1 MYIEI
6 LIIAIIVFG
15 LLILNTRIDTTRLYK
30 ENQGLFDL
38 LKEKDYE
45 FLLRAK
51 YGDNVIDPD
60 SVFRKRVFKG
70 LAVSLVIIF
79 IFITKLS
86 LIYIII
92 ALVVGYLVF
101 KSQYIDLKKF
111 YKKHLNTIDS
121 SELILFISNI
131 IPLQ

>member
-60 SVFRKRVFKG
+60 SVFRK
-70 LAVSLVIIF
+70 
-79 IFITKLS
+79 
-86 LIYIII
+86 
-92 ALVVGYLVF
+92 
-101 KSQYIDLKKF
+101 
-111 YKKHLNTIDS
+111 
-121 SELILFISNI
+121 
-131 IPLQ
+131 

>member
-51 YGDNVIDPD
+51 W
-60 SVFRKRVFKG
+60 
-70 LAVSLVIIF
+70 
-79 IFITKLS
+79 
-86 LIYIII
+86 
-92 ALVVGYLVF
+92 
-101 KSQYIDLKKF
+101 
-111 YKKHLNTIDS
+111 
-121 SELILFISNI
+121 
-131 IPLQ
+131 

>member
-60 SVFRKRVFKG
+60 SVFRKKIKQLTLFDLELLTSEHLAALFKTSDG
-70 LAVSLVIIF
+70 VMSF
-79 IFITKLS
+79 
-86 LIYIII
+86 
-92 ALVVGYLVF
+92 
-101 KSQYIDLKKF
+101 
-111 YKKHLNTIDS
+111 
-121 SELILFISNI
+121 
-131 IPLQ
+131 

>member
-60 SVFRKRVFKG
+60 AVFRKRVFK
-70 LAVSLVIIF
+70 
-79 IFITKLS
+79 
-86 LIYIII
+86 
-92 ALVVGYLVF
+92 
-101 KSQYIDLKKF
+101 
-111 YKKHLNTIDS
+111 
-121 SELILFISNI
+121 
-131 IPLQ
+131 